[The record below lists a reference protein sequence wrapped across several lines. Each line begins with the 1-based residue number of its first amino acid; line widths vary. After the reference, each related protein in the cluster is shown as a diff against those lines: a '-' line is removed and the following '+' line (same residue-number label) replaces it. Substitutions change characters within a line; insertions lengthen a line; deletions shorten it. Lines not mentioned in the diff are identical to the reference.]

1 MAVIGSK
8 DSLNRDPAKMV
19 RFSHAHQGVGIIANN
34 AFKSTADANYFMRAN
49 VMTAFITSNSVV
61 NTARTVYS
69 VSGKGG
75 SLIWAFGSTDD
86 NGQTGLVTT
95 WVITVDGVATTVST
109 NASFGNY
116 YDRGFLGT
124 PAAYDD
130 GVNVNSHTIFP
141 ESAYQFGAQ
150 GGASG
155 GYRDTNGSDMEMM
168 GPTGDGSIVPYTLL
182 AGLSQPTI
190 NPQACIRFENSLT
203 ITVSTNKAN
212 SDTGNKNA
220 GVLVKLDS

>member
-34 AFKSTADANYFMRAN
+34 SFKPTSDADYFMRAN
-49 VMTAFITSNSVV
+49 VMTAFITSNSVAD
-61 NTARTVYS
+61 TARTVYS

-75 SLIWAFGSTDD
+75 SLIWAFGSADD
-86 NGQTGLVTT
+86 NAQTGLVTT
-95 WVITVDGVATTVST
+95 WVITVDGLATTVAT
-109 NASFGNY
+109 NAATTDFY
-116 YDRGFLGT
+116 ARGFLGT
-124 PAAYDD
+124 PAAY
-130 GVNVNSHTIFP
+130 GVGVSANGSSIFP
-141 ESAYQFGAQ
+141 EGAYEFG
-150 GGASG
+150 GRNGASG
-155 GYRDTNGSDMEMM
+155 GYRDTNGSDMDLM
-168 GPTGDGSIVPYTLL
+168 GPNNNGYIVPYTLL

-203 ITVSTNKAN
+203 ITVATNKAN
-212 SDTGNKNA
+212 TEAGTRNA

>member
-19 RFSHAHQGVGIIANN
+19 RFSHSMIGVGIMANN
-34 AFKSTADANYFMRAN
+34 AFKSTSDSNYFMRAN
-49 VMTAFITSNSVV
+49 VMTAFITTNSVA
-61 NTARTVYS
+61 NTARTVYN

-75 SLIWAFGSTDD
+75 SLIWAFGPADG
-86 NGQTGLVTT
+86 NGATGLVTT

-109 NASFGNY
+109 NSAFGNY
-116 YDRGFLGT
+116 YARGFLGT
-124 PAAYDD
+124 PAAYGV
-130 GVNVNSHTIFP
+130 GVNANASSIFP
-141 ESAYQFGAQ
+141 EGAYEFGAQ

-155 GYRDTNGSDMEMM
+155 GYRDTNGSDMELM
-168 GPTGDGSIVPYTLL
+168 GPTGTGAIVPYTLL
-182 AGLSQPTI
+182 AGLQQPTI

-203 ITVSTNKAN
+203 ITVATNKA
-212 SDTGNKNA
+212 STDSGQKNA

>member
-19 RFSHAHQGVGIIANN
+19 RFSHAHQGVGIKANN

-49 VMTAFITSNSVV
+49 VMTAFITSNSVA

-124 PAAYDD
+124 PSAYGI
-130 GVNVNSHTIFP
+130 GVNANASSIFS

-203 ITVSTNKAN
+203 ITVATNKAN
-212 SDTGNKNA
+212 TEAGTKNA